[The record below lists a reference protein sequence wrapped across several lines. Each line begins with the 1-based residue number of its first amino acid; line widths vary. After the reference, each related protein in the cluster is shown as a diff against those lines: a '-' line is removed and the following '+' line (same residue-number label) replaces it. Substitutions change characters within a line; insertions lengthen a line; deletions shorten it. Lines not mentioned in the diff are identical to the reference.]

1 MIDITIKSI
10 KKALN
15 KTVFDLLKCYNILML
30 TIKTVLPTKNLPIR
44 RVIAKLFQSYIYTA
58 LDDKEHHG
66 YKHPN
71 GKVFKSMNFKI
82 AYIDNEIYAKY
93 VALDPK
99 NEQRLAEYMLYNQL
113 KLGEIHLTNTS
124 VGITE
129 RNSKIKSP
137 MRVGGFVTANIKD
150 GKSKRKIYI
159 EPKTA
164 KFQEII
170 HRNTLEKYEAFFGKP
185 YQGELKIK
193 LIEQKPREK
202 IFHYSKG
209 VIKAWF
215 GVYEI
220 EGDEDI
226 LRMILDTGMG
236 ANCMKGLG
244 FVELIRPKV
253 KQEKIDG

>member
-1 MIDITIKSI
+1 
-10 KKALN
+10 
-15 KTVFDLLKCYNILML
+15 ML
-30 TIKTVLPTKNLPIR
+30 TIKTKLPTKNLPIR

-58 LDDKEHHG
+58 LDDREHNG

-82 AYIDNEIYAKY
+82 AYIEDEIHAKY
-93 VALDPK
+93 VALDIENEKRVVEYILK
-99 NEQRLAEYMLYNQL
+99 NSL

-129 RNSKIKSP
+129 RNSQIKLP
-137 MRVGGFVTANIKD
+137 MRVGGFVCANIKD
-150 GKSKRKIYI
+150 GTSKRKIYI

-170 HRNTLEKYEAFFGKP
+170 HRNTLEKYEALFNKK
-185 YQGELKIK
+185 YEGELKIK
-193 LIEQKPREK
+193 LIEQKPRERT
-202 IFHYSKG
+202 FHYSKG
-209 VIKAWF
+209 AMKAWF

-220 EGDEDI
+220 EGNDDI

-236 ANCMKGLG
+236 ANCMKGVG
-244 FVELIRPKV
+244 FVELMRPKV
-253 KQEKIDG
+253 NQEKKDG